1 MFGSF
6 DVTIFPVTPEMI
18 HHWGWFLAFGI
29 VLMLLGLAAI
39 VRSVST
45 TVVSMLFF
53 GWVMVFASI
62 VDLVSAFM
70 VGKWAGFFLHLLLA
84 IFFGVIGVIFLKSPV
99 ISAELATLAMSMFFL
114 IAGLYQVVVAF
125 WSHLPGFGWQVAHG
139 IITFVLGSLLLVQ
152 WPVSGLYA
160 IGLFVGIDLV
170 IYGWT
175 WAALA
180 LGLRKM

>member
-1 MFGSF
+1 MIGQI
-6 DVTIFPVTPEMI
+6 DVTIIPVTQEMI
-18 HHWGWFLAFGI
+18 HHWGWLLAFGI
-29 VLMLLGLAAI
+29 VLMVLGFAAI
-39 VRSVST
+39 VRSVAST
-45 TVVSMLFF
+45 VASMMFF
-53 GWVMVFASI
+53 GWLMVFASI
-62 VDLVSAFM
+62 IDLVSAFM

-84 IFFGVIGVIFLKSPV
+84 IIFGVTGLVFLKSPV
-99 ISAELATLAMSMFFL
+99 ISAELATLVISMFFL
-114 IAGLYQVVVAF
+114 IAGLYQVVVAL
-125 WSHLPGFGWQVAHG
+125 WIHLPGFGWHVANG

-170 IYGWT
+170 VYGWT